1 MAKFGPM
8 AFLSVAREVRAGAG
22 DRRPILVAGARE
34 LVPLVA
40 KALREGGDPS
50 AVREGG
56 SLADASVVVWLGK
69 PVEDLLRAASLARV
83 PIVGVTEGES
93 LPYVL
98 DTDLVVVQPGQGV
111 PVEEIARKIAAGLGD
126 KGTALAA
133 RLPVVRD
140 AVVDELIR
148 LYARK
153 NAVIA
158 AAVFVPGVDLPVLT
172 LNQARLVLRIALAHG
187 QRIDGS
193 RVPELLG
200 VVGAGFGF
208 RMLARELLDLVPVA
222 GWAAKGAVAYAGT
235 RALGEA
241 ARRYFA
247 TVGAPSGRGPSV
259 WAADGFLRQ
268 PRSTRAAADRRG

>member
-1 MAKFGPM
+1 VAKFGPM

-22 DRRPILVAGARE
+22 ERRPITVAGARE
-34 LVPLVA
+34 LVPVLA

-56 SLADASVVVWLGK
+56 SLTDAAVVVWLGK
-69 PVEDLLRAASLARV
+69 PVEDLLRAASLAQV
-83 PIVGVTEGES
+83 PIIGVTEGES

-98 DTDLVVVQPGQGV
+98 DTDLVVVRPGEGM
-111 PVEEIARKIAAGLGD
+111 PVDEIAHKVAAVLGD
-126 KGTALAA
+126 KGTNLAA
-133 RLPVVRD
+133 RLPVLRD

-153 NAVIA
+153 NALIS

-187 QRIDGS
+187 QPIDRS
-193 RVPELLG
+193 RLPELLG
-200 VVGAGFGF
+200 VVGAGFGL
-208 RMLARELLDLVPVA
+208 RAVARQLLDLVPVA
-222 GWAAKGAVAYAGT
+222 GWAAKGAVAYTGT
-235 RALGEA
+235 KALGEA

-247 TVGAPSGRGPSV
+247 AVGSV
-259 WAADGFLRQ
+259 RPG
-268 PRSTRAAADRRG
+268 S